1 MECLRRAFL
10 KIILVVGAVSP
21 VDVVRAQSVGHEV
34 PYTAIGRVALG
45 HQIVRQGDVGMCI
58 NFDTEQREIAVEWC
72 WGPDGYLWN
81 AVCRAPQSWTVA
93 YWPTDVVRLADG
105 AWLVSGKDPV
115 TFETI
120 IERWDFANEGWAR
133 VTPRPDVD
141 PLTGSPECSWAL
153 PERTSAAELYREA
166 SPGRDVVD
174 WCVEHPCKP
183 HSVLVRFQDS
193 KDLYEL
199 DLAPLRYTLIASPTL
214 ASAPLRAG
222 RAGPSIEHASWV
234 RHATRGLLLV
244 ITPRGDLCGNIRWF
258 MSRTVLADADED
270 GTFDRTY
277 ELSLEQWLNSDW
289 ADERLYLEYF
299 H

>member
-10 KIILVVGAVSP
+10 KIVLVVGAVSP
-21 VDVVRAQSVGHEV
+21 VDVVRAQSVGHDV

-45 HQIVRQGDVGMCI
+45 HQIVRQCDVGMCI

-120 IERWDFANEGWAR
+120 IERWDFAQDGWAR
-133 VTPRPDVD
+133 VAQ
-141 PLTGSPECSWAL
+141 LTDADAATGRAECHWEL
-153 PERTSAAELYREA
+153 PERLRVTELYREA
-166 SPGRDVVD
+166 TPGRDVVE
-174 WCVEHPCKP
+174 CCLTNPCKP
-183 HSVLVRFQDS
+183 HSAFVRFQDS

-199 DLAPLRYTLIASPTL
+199 DLVTQCYTLVASPTL
-214 ASAPLRAG
+214 ARAPLRVPRTGNLIDYVWWA
-222 RAGPSIEHASWV
+222 RLES
-234 RHATRGLLLV
+234 RGVVLV
-244 ITPRGDLCGNIRWF
+244 IEPAGELCGQWLRF
-258 MSRTVLADADED
+258 RSRTVLFDAEED
-270 GTFDRTY
+270 GVFESAF
-277 ELSLEQWLNSDW
+277 ELSWEQWARSEWSDP
-289 ADERLYLEYF
+289 ACHVASSR
-299 H
+299 